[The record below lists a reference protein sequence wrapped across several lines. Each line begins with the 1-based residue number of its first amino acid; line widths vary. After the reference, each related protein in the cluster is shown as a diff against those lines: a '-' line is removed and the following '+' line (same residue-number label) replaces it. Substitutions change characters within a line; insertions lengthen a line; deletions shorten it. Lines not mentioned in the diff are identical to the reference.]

1 MKQLS
6 GLKGVFVLVKELD
19 PDANQIGL
27 TKEIIQQDVELK
39 LRMAGMNVLT
49 QRERYSEPG
58 KPFLYINLD
67 IINIADSFVYNIL
80 VELLQKVRL
89 VRMPDLVHTGTTWSK
104 GSKGHVRLNGM
115 PEQVIRNRIKD
126 LVDLFLNDYLSVNPK
141 K

>member
-19 PDANQIGL
+19 PDANKIGL

-39 LRMAGMNVLT
+39 LRMAGINVLT

-58 KPFLYINLD
+58 KPFLYINLN
-67 IINIADSFVYNIL
+67 IITTSDSFAYNIL
-80 VELLQKVRL
+80 VELMQKVRL

-104 GSKGHVRLNGM
+104 GSTGHVSLNRM
-115 PEQVIRNRIKD
+115 PEQVIRNRIKG